1 MRAKLTRTAQ
11 ILALSML
18 AGSAHAALVTYQL
31 MGATAGS
38 YQNITSAVY
47 TPSTNW
53 VFNYDYRY
61 SDWSPG
67 DVFFTVDTAGYSDTY
82 WAYDGISED
91 MFTSGAP
98 ATPWLSSTA
107 TLGHV
112 PTTVT
117 TSGTVFGQ
125 YQATNG
131 LLYGA
136 RPHFNIQDYS
146 SFIDESW
153 AGAPYTVNPDGTF
166 HRTVDR
172 VYNSVA
178 SDCGGCTFSYV
189 DGVELVTGFDPSIS
203 NLEMVQ
209 EINRATYL
217 YDADLNLISIDSY
230 RNISTMHI
238 AAATVTIT
246 SAVPEPSV
254 YGMMLAGIGLLGL
267 AAVRRKGK

>member
-11 ILALSML
+11 ILILSML
-18 AGSAHAALVTYQL
+18 AGSAHAALVTYQFI
-31 MGATAGS
+31 GATAGS

-53 VFNYDYRY
+53 VFNYDYGY

-67 DVFFTVDTAGYSDTY
+67 DMFFTVDTAGYSDAY
-82 WAYDGISED
+82 VAYDGISED
-91 MFTSGAP
+91 MFLSGAP
-98 ATPWLSSTA
+98 TTPWLSSTA

-117 TSGTVFGQ
+117 TSGTVLGL

-146 SFIDESW
+146 SFIDESS
-153 AGAPYTVNPDGTF
+153 ADAPYTSNPDGTF

-172 VYNSVA
+172 VYNSVG
-178 SDCGGCTFSYV
+178 SDCSGCTFSYV

-203 NLEMVQ
+203 NADMRQ
-209 EINRATYL
+209 EIIRATYL
-217 YDADLNLISIDSY
+217 YDADFNLISQDWY
-230 RNISTMHI
+230 RNLSIVHI

-254 YGMMLAGIGLLGL
+254 YGMMLSGFGLLGL
-267 AAVRRKGK
+267 VAARRKGK